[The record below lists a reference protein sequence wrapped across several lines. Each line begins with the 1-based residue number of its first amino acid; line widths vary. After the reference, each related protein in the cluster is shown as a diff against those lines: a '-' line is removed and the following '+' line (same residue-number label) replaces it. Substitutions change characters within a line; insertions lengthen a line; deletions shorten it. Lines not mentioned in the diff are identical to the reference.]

1 MKRRF
6 LLPPLLALAA
16 APGCARSPEQDLVES
31 LCDNMLRTMDMPA
44 VSNLVE
50 NLGADVNGRSD
61 YRHCTPLYAA
71 IQNGNEPAVRYL
83 LERGADP
90 NRTGNTWKTGPGVL
104 GFAASAGNLGIVQA
118 LVEAGADVRGVD
130 PKSGEYPLARA
141 AWNFRPEVL
150 EYLYSKGAVREPGS
164 KSLLV
169 PDRPPKFDAETDERY
184 ARTLRVLVAHGENI
198 DEPSSWGPPVRYA
211 AEGNATN
218 AMAVA
223 VELGAAVDPRAGA
236 HPSAQSSAE

>member
-1 MKRRF
+1 MVASEIWF
-6 LLPPLLALAA
+6 VLGLLPGDPVEQGIGGVRREGQRVAARGEAEREDIVLEAPLAQLGGL
-16 APGCARSPEQDLVES
+16 DL
-31 LCDNMLRTMDMPA
+31 
-44 VSNLVE
+44 
-50 NLGADVNGRSD
+50 
-61 YRHCTPLYAA
+61 
-71 IQNGNEPAVRYL
+71 EPP
-83 LERGADP
+83 RG
-90 NRTGNTWKTGPGVL
+90 GQ
-104 GFAASAGNLGIVQA
+104 AS
-118 LVEAGADVRGVD
+118 GADVRGVD

-236 HPSAQSSAE
+236 HPPARSSAE